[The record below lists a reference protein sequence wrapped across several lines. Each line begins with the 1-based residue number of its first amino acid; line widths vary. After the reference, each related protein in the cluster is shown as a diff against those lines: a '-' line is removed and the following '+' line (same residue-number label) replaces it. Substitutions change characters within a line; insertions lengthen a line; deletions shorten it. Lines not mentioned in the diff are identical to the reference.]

1 MDAILAGACGY
12 LMKDSSIQ
20 DLMQGTAPPRSA
32 SR

>member
-20 DLMQGTAPPRSA
+20 DLMQESEPRPSA